1 MFKKVDLSYQLQQ
14 LHNKVLSSED
24 KLLLQAK
31 HLLKQDLYTDKRVLE
46 NLTQYMKS
54 FEDLDEDLVNKESVY
69 HPSEIKQIAIQYRLK
84 FLETKYYKPEIPY
97 EALMI
102 IKELNKQNRKDI
114 KSFKIL
120 STAESFVKNNTDQ
133 CSLLFAKTNE
143 ENYYL
148 VHKWGKDLPWLRKFL
163 FIPLR
168 TFENLV
174 ITVVLS
180 TLILCLLLPT
190 RLITLDHTATYWSGY
205 RAAAFF
211 HLLIFN
217 FGVTVYFTFT
227 LAKNFS
233 SAVWNQYKDFD

>member
-1 MFKKVDLSYQLQQ
+1 MFKKVDLSHQLQQ
-14 LHNKVLSSED
+14 LRNKVLSSED
-24 KLLLQAK
+24 TLLLQAQ

-69 HPSEIKQIAIQYRLK
+69 QPSEIKQIAIQYRLK

-102 IKELNKQNRKDI
+102 IKELNKRNRKDI

-120 STAESFVKNNTDQ
+120 STAESFVKNDTDQ

-174 ITVVLS
+174 ITVVIS

-190 RLITLDHTATYWSGY
+190 RLITLDHSATYWSGY